1 VTAPRTTTE
10 GCTCD
15 GWKANIG
22 KVNAPFILATARN
35 PRDYKG
41 YDGVPFQFCP
51 WCAAPLASAPG
62 DGEEPLT
69 HCACRSSAWMPF
81 GASYRC
87 TVCHR
92 MSREEQRST
101 IDAMFGVVSP
111 VAPHAAVEEPEST
124 VEMANA
130 SVAANPEGAEALV
143 RRVTA
148 AADDADLTALAEAAV
163 HENREY
169 HAFHPW
175 YDDLEWKAQ
184 GFSDVEA
191 AFLAAATPSRI
202 LALRDERLPLLAAR
216 DEARRLGFYAGAT
229 WHAGSLGQTI
239 DFGAMGEAAADDAA
253 LSAALPTTR
262 RDGA

>member
-1 VTAPRTTTE
+1 MTAPRNETC
-10 GCTCD
+10 GCGDRNCPD
-15 GWKANIG
+15 CRADRM
-22 KVNAPFILATARN
+22 ARGARIWERVKDA
-35 PRDYKG
+35 PRDYQG
-41 YDGVPFQFCP
+41 
-51 WCAAPLASAPG
+51 CANEPAFTPLASAPG

-148 AADDADLTALAEAAV
+148 AAEDADLTALRSEY
-163 HENREY
+163 ENVL
-169 HAFHPW
+169 P
-175 YDDLEWKAQ
+175 L
-184 GFSDVEA
+184 
-191 AFLAAATPSRI
+191 I
-202 LALRDERLPLLAAR
+202 LRPRAHIGVLNYVSALR
-216 DEARRLGFYAGAT
+216 
-229 WHAGSLGQTI
+229 
-239 DFGAMGEAAADDAA
+239 
-253 LSAALPTTR
+253 TR
-262 RDGA
+262 R